1 MFVLDIQREQGGG
14 YWREYHG
21 VAGAGQRGLWA
32 VADLHSVPQ
41 QQEVPQC
48 STQERHII
56 SSNIQYFKKLKTA
69 VQYLNIFVYSWI
81 KKGEG

>member
-1 MFVLDIQREQGGG
+1 MCVLDIQREQGGG

-56 SSNIQYFKKLKTA
+56 SSNSNTQYFKKLKTA
-69 VQYLNIFVYSWI
+69 VQYLCVFMD
-81 KKGEG
+81 